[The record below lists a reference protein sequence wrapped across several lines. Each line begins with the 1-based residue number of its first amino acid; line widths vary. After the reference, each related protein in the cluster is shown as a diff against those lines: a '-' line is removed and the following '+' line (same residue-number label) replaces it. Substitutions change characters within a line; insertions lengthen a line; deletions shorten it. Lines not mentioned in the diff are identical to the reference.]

1 MSKVI
6 DRNLDGYWMYEAP
19 RLDVTSKDF
28 KANVEQ
34 VVSALVQVRDESR
47 ETYRSPVG
55 DSDRGSSQ
63 WCPASP
69 YYAPTDASSTS
80 CYGNR
85 SETINSSDQ
94 TPPCASAEA
103 GRQESVDGS
112 VVTKWRP
119 PWAKSVERTWKE
131 RSAEASAPKVRRAA
145 QHAQSQEIEA
155 ATDASIRRNSR
166 KR

>member
-6 DRNLDGYWMYEAP
+6 KEHLDGYFMYEAP

-28 KANVEQ
+28 KANVEEI
-34 VVSALVQVRDESR
+34 VSALVQVRDEAR
-47 ETYRSPVG
+47 ELDCSPA
-55 DSDRGSSQ
+55 SDPSP

-69 YYAPTDASSTS
+69 YYAPTDEASTS

-94 TPPCASAEA
+94 TPPCASAEVS
-103 GRQESVDGS
+103 RQMPVDDSG
-112 VVTKWRP
+112 VTKVDKTWRP
-119 PWAKSVERTWKE
+119 LWAKSVERTWKE

-155 ATDASIRRNSR
+155 ATAKQQKKVR
-166 KR
+166 